1 MNRRDL
7 LKEAGRLAAKG
18 GVALIAAQ
26 FGWGLIER
34 LGLVT
39 EYMAEAAAL
48 PQNWEAQAGTQ
59 ISLFG
64 AGGIGDWALTQTAG
78 TGSRALDT
86 TYTKAGQTGSLRI
99 TCDTASDEMRV
110 TRTNYTSFDATNDYM
125 WGFWVYVPSAT
136 DLANISGLSI
146 LVSTAGFSS
155 FQTTSINGVN
165 MREGWNWFPRP
176 RIGLV
181 WTQTGATPWSA
192 RTSIRFTLISNAN
205 GGATVYVADAWRG
218 FYTKPWVIW
227 TCDDFHDTQYARAK
241 DVFAAFGI
249 RPLVYTTANEIR
261 GTQGSGYM
269 TVEQAQELE
278 EVYGWRFGLHGE
290 DHTDLLQKTES
301 EVRDQLEANIYELR
315 RVFRHP
321 RVDLLALPTP
331 SNQPTNAIVASVA
344 QSLGIQSIR
353 SGVSSCAYTH
363 KGVFQ
368 TAARSSAAPNFLYD
382 IPTKPLDAATLASVQ
397 TTWIDGSTSTQ
408 GPQMWGGLSSFH
420 LHNLG
425 TLADPE
431 GTGSNRIKYSDFMDI
446 IRYTSRLSNAGII
459 RQGGMHEWYDGLT
472 FPRRTR
478 Y

>member
-7 LKEAGRLAAKG
+7 FKLAGKVGLVALAQQVPWTWLERAGLVGDYLAEAG
-18 GVALIAAQ
+18 
-26 FGWGLIER
+26 
-34 LGLVT
+34 T
-39 EYMAEAAAL
+39 L
-48 PQNWEAQAGTQ
+48 PLNWEERSGTQ

-64 AGGIGDWALTQTAG
+64 AGGIGDWTLTQTAG

-86 TYTKAGQTGSLRI
+86 TYTRDGQSGSLRI

-110 TRTNYTSFDATNDYM
+110 TRSNYTSFDATGDYL
-125 WGFWVYVPSAT
+125 WGFWVYVPTAT

-146 LVSTAGFSS
+146 LVSTAGFTS
-155 FQTTSINGVN
+155 FQTTTINGIN

-176 RIGLV
+176 RVGTV

-192 RTSIRFTLISNAN
+192 RTTVRFTLISNAG
-205 GGATVYVADAWRG
+205 GGATIYVADAWRG
-218 FYTKPWVIW
+218 LWTKPWVIW

-241 DVFAAFGI
+241 TEFAAFGI

-261 GTQGSGYM
+261 GTQGDGYM

-331 SNQPTNAIVASVA
+331 SNQPTNEIVASVA
-344 QSLGIQSIR
+344 QSLGIVSIR

-363 KGVFQ
+363 KGPFQ
-368 TAARSSAAPNFLYD
+368 VASRYAVSPNFLYD
-382 IPTKPLDAATLASVQ
+382 VPTKPLDAATLAAVK
-397 TTWIDGSTSTQ
+397 TTWIDGSTSVQ
-408 GPQMWGGLSSFH
+408 GPIMWGGISSFH

-425 TLADPE
+425 SLEDPE
-431 GTGSNRIKYSDFMDI
+431 ETGSNRIKLSDFKEI
-446 IRYTSRLSNAGII
+446 LGYVHRYAAAGVIRH
-459 RQGGMHEWYDGLT
+459 GGMHEWYDGLT
-472 FPRRTR
+472 NPRRR
-478 Y
+478 RAA